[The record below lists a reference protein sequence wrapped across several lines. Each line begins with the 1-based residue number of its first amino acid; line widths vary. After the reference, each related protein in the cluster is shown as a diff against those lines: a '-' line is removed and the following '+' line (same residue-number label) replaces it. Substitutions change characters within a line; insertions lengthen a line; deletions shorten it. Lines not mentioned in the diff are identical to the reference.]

1 MLELYSCAASGG
13 QFHVAMTRSEGDRFA
28 RETLSNAGAFNMML
42 SKVNT
47 RTAQCSRE
55 EDRVS

>member
-1 MLELYSCAASGG
+1 M
-13 QFHVAMTRSEGDRFA
+13 AMTRSEGDRFA
-28 RETLSNAGAFNMML
+28 RDTRSDPEAFQMML

-55 EDRVS
+55 VDRVS

>member
-1 MLELYSCAASGG
+1 MYSCAASGG
-13 QFHVAMTRSEGDRFA
+13 QFLVAMTRSEGKRFA
-28 RETLSNAGAFNMML
+28 KEMSSSPGAFNMML

-47 RTAQCSRE
+47 RTAQCSRQ

>member
-1 MLELYSCAASGG
+1 M
-13 QFHVAMTRSEGDRFA
+13 AMTRSEGDRFA
-28 RETLSNAGAFNMML
+28 RELRSNPEAFKMML